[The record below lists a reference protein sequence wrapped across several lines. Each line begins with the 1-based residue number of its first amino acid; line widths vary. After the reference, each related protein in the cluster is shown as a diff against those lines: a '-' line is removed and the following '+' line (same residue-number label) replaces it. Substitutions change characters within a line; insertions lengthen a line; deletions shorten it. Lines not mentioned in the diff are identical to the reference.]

1 MAHPSALRYVAVWI
15 ALLILTLVSWL
26 FSLAH
31 LGSTDVVVALVIAS
45 IKTLLVVIFFMH
57 LAEERFSVVMV
68 PCVAVFFIVLLL
80 ALTVTD
86 VATRRT
92 FPKGPSP
99 NVAELPAEAD

>member
-1 MAHPSALRYVAVWI
+1 MAHPSVIRYFVVWI
-15 ALLILTLVSWL
+15 ALVALTFISWL

-31 LGSTDVVVALVIAS
+31 LGSTDIVVALVIAA

-57 LAEERFSVVMV
+57 LTEERFSVVMV
-68 PCVAVFFIVLLL
+68 PCVAVFFLGLLI

-92 FPKGPSP
+92 FPKGPAP
-99 NVAELPAEAD
+99 NVDELPAEPD

>member
-15 ALLILTLVSWL
+15 ALVALTAISWL

-31 LGSTDVVVALVIAS
+31 LGSVDIAIALGIAT
-45 IKTLLVVIFFMH
+45 IKTFLVVLFFMH
-57 LAEERFSVVMV
+57 LGEERFSVVMV
-68 PCVAVFFIVLLL
+68 PCVAVFFIGLLM

-99 NVAELPAEAD
+99 NVDEPPAEAD